1 MSVSVSV
8 SASVGGVGIA
18 SVSVSVRLGELE
30 RSVLRATRCCAL
42 RVHAESRQSRAGRRG
57 RGRGRRRATRARREQ
72 AEQSRQAWA
81 GAGAKAAGHGGG
93 GRGERRVEKEGCL
106 LTNQRKVQQQFF
118 LGRANRDTTK
128 EKMSHDEHVQINAIV
143 ARVVRSEGVQG
154 AGVTRGL
161 GQRGDAAHAHAYPT
175 DARAR

>member
-1 MSVSVSV
+1 MLTDQPEK
-8 SASVGGVGIA
+8 SA
-18 SVSVSVRLGELE
+18 
-30 RSVLRATRCCAL
+30 
-42 RVHAESRQSRAGRRG
+42 
-57 RGRGRRRATRARREQ
+57 
-72 AEQSRQAWA
+72 
-81 GAGAKAAGHGGG
+81 AAH
-93 GRGERRVEKEGCL
+93 V
-106 LTNQRKVQQQFF
+106 F
-118 LGRANRDTTK
+118 LGRVTVTAADRGTAK

>member
-1 MSVSVSV
+1 M
-8 SASVGGVGIA
+8 
-18 SVSVSVRLGELE
+18 
-30 RSVLRATRCCAL
+30 
-42 RVHAESRQSRAGRRG
+42 ESRSDARG
-57 RGRGRRRATRARREQ
+57 EQ
-72 AEQSRQAWA
+72 TEQSRQARA
-81 GAGAKAAGHGGG
+81 GAGAKARYTCTQRAGRAEQAGTGGGGGEGGRPWGG